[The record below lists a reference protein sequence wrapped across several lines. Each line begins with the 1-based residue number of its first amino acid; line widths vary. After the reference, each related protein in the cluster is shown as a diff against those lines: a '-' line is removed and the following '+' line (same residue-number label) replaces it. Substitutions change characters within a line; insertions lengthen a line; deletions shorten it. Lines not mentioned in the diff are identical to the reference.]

1 MIVAVMVKLLKL
13 TEFGHPAS
21 LGLGLPHSQLKICS
35 LEIHSKFGVS
45 DDIVTKVYKSKHFVI
60 MWKSY

>member
-21 LGLGLPHSQLKICS
+21 LGLGLPHSQS
-35 LEIHSKFGVS
+35 
-45 DDIVTKVYKSKHFVI
+45 DIVPFPFWRTKI
-60 MWKSY
+60 AD